1 MRIRKS
7 ELKALVEEVINEKQ
21 RVPNHSVPAWMI
33 SGKSNVE
40 VGFHNG
46 LKALEKV
53 TAQMEKEGYGDR
65 SLHQKIQQKFKEL
78 KKLGD
83 QIGYVETGKEGRKMR
98 ARPKISPMAPR

>member
-1 MRIRKS
+1 MSGDVRMRIRKS

-21 RVPNHSVPAWMI
+21 RVPNHSVPAGMI

-53 TAQMEKEGYGDR
+53 TAQMEK
-65 SLHQKIQQKFKEL
+65 
-78 KKLGD
+78 
-83 QIGYVETGKEGRKMR
+83 
-98 ARPKISPMAPR
+98 